1 MVQTASAQE
10 NKDDGEK
17 LEEVTRKGSIQ
28 VILPDDGIKKE
39 GVEFQCVQ
47 VADMID
53 GEYLFREDFSCSF
66 QSGATERLT
75 AEEQEQIAKALAEK
89 EYDSNIKRTDRN
101 GEILFEDLNV
111 GLYLLKA
118 KDAKTYGT
126 ISPALVAVPTW
137 DEIEKKMEYN
147 IKVIPKYTKEV
158 SQSVK
163 TGDFE
168 NLIGYVI
175 AAGISAWC
183 ICVIGRRKFY
193 GRK

>member
-1 MVQTASAQE
+1 MGDII
-10 NKDDGEK
+10 N
-17 LEEVTRKGSIQ
+17 
-28 VILPDDGIKKE
+28 
-39 GVEFQCVQ
+39 
-47 VADMID
+47 
-53 GEYLFREDFSCSF
+53 GEYSFFSDIPF
-66 QSGATERLT
+66 ERKSGSQETLT
-75 AEEQEQIAKALAEK
+75 AEEQEQIAKVLAEK
-89 EYDSNIKRTDRN
+89 EYDLNTKRTDSN

-147 IKVIPKYTKEV
+147 IKIIPKYTKEI

-163 TGDFE
+163 TGDGDFE
-168 NLIGYVI
+168 NIIGYVTI
-175 AAGISAWC
+175 VGISLLC

-193 GRK
+193 DRK